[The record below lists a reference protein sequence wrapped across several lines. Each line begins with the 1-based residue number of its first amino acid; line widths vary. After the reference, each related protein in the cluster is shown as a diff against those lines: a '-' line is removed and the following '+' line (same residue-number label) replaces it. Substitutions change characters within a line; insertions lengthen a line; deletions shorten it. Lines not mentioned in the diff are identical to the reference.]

1 MIRKIFRLKVATICH
16 LHISQS
22 MIWQPFQTVTCET
35 SFNGDHLLF
44 ECKNLQL
51 LQNNLRAMITK
62 TLSFHYHNSQRI
74 NLELLLGEG
83 DTFFEVALEIRYLL
97 CEFPSLSDIQHTE
110 Y

>member
-1 MIRKIFRLKVATICH
+1 
-16 LHISQS
+16 
-22 MIWQPFQTVTCET
+22 MIWLPFQTVTCET

-44 ECKNLQL
+44 EYKNLQL
-51 LQNNLRAMITK
+51 LQNNLRTMITK